1 MNLNPTHIG
10 LGLGIVLFIGM
21 VVMVELGRVFGR
33 RTKSDEGSQPGRTAI
48 GGAVYGLL
56 ALLIAFTFSGAA
68 TRFDSRRYLIVDEA
82 NAIGT
87 AYLRL
92 DLLPADA
99 QPGLRDLFRRYVDSR
114 IATYNNVPD
123 MAAVQAEIDRGIAI
137 QGEIWQQGVVGCRR
151 PENPLATCILLIPAL
166 NAMID
171 INTSRTM
178 ANKIH
183 PPAIVFAMLLALAL
197 ITALLTGYDLSHAEK
212 RDWVHVLG
220 FSIILSVTVYV
231 IMDIEY
237 PRLGFIRIDAIDE
250 VMAQLRAS
258 MK

>member
-1 MNLNPTHIG
+1 MNPTHIG
-10 LGLGIVLFIGM
+10 IGLGIVLFIGM
-21 VVMVELGRVFGR
+21 VVMIEAGRLFGR
-33 RTKSDEGSQPGRTAI
+33 RTKSDDASQTGRTAI

-68 TRFDSRRYLIVDEA
+68 TRFDSRRYLIVDES

-92 DLLPADA
+92 DLLPAA
-99 QPGLRDLFRRYVDSR
+99 VQPSLRDLFRRYTDSR
-114 IATYNNVPD
+114 IATYRKVPD
-123 MAAVQAEIDRGIAI
+123 MAAIQTELDRGIAI
-137 QGEIWQQGVVGCRR
+137 QGEIWRQGVAGCQR
-151 PENPLATCILLIPAL
+151 PENPPATCNLLIPAL
-166 NAMID
+166 NSMFD
-171 INTSRTM
+171 LNTTRTM

-183 PPAIVFAMLLALAL
+183 PPAIVFVMLLALAL
-197 ITALLTGYDLSHAEK
+197 ITALLTGFDLSRAEK
-212 RDWVHVLG
+212 RDWVHVIG

-237 PRLGFIRIDAIDE
+237 PRLGFFRIDAIDE
-250 VMAQLRAS
+250 VMLQLRAS

>member
-1 MNLNPTHIG
+1 MDPTRIGFG
-10 LGLGIVLFIGM
+10 LGLALFVGM
-21 VVMVELGRVFGR
+21 VIMIELGRFLGQR
-33 RTKSDEGSQPGRTAI
+33 RKSDDASQTGRTAI

-92 DLLPADA
+92 DLLPPDA

-114 IATYNNVPD
+114 IATYQKVPD
-123 MAAVQAEIDRGIAI
+123 TAAVQAELDRGIAI
-137 QGEIWQQGVVGCRR
+137 QGEIWQQGIAGCRR
-151 PENPLATCILLIPAL
+151 PENPPATCNLLVPAL
-166 NAMID
+166 NSMID
-171 INTSRTM
+171 LNTSRTM

-183 PPAIVFAMLLALAL
+183 PPEVVFAMLLSLAL
-197 ITALLTGYDLSHAEK
+197 IAALLTGYDLSHAAK
-212 RDWVHVLG
+212 RDWIHVLG
-220 FSIILSVTVYV
+220 FAVILSVTVYV
-231 IMDIEY
+231 ILDIEY
-237 PRLGFIRIDAIDE
+237 PRLGFFRIDAIDE
-250 VMAQLRAS
+250 VMRQLRAS

>member
-1 MNLNPTHIG
+1 MI
-10 LGLGIVLFIGM
+10 
-21 VVMVELGRVFGR
+21 EAGRLFGR
-33 RTKSDEGSQPGRTAI
+33 RTKSDDASQTGRTAI

-92 DLLPADA
+92 DLLPAA
-99 QPGLRDLFRRYVDSR
+99 VQPSLRDLFRRYTDSR
-114 IATYNNVPD
+114 IATYRKVPD
-123 MAAVQAEIDRGIAI
+123 MAAIQTELDRGIAI
-137 QGEIWQQGVVGCRR
+137 QGEIWRQGVAGCQR
-151 PENPLATCILLIPAL
+151 PENPPATCNLLIPAL
-166 NAMID
+166 NSMFD
-171 INTSRTM
+171 LNTTRTM

-183 PPAIVFAMLLALAL
+183 PPAIVFVMLLALAL
-197 ITALLTGYDLSHAEK
+197 ITALLTGFDLSRAEK
-212 RDWVHVLG
+212 RDWVHVIG

-237 PRLGFIRIDAIDE
+237 PRLGFFRIDAIDE
-250 VMAQLRAS
+250 VMLQLRAS

>member
-1 MNLNPTHIG
+1 MNPTQIG
-10 LGLGIVLFIGM
+10 LGLGIVLFVGM
-21 VVMVELGRVFGR
+21 VVMIEVGRLFGR
-33 RTKSDEGSQPGRTAI
+33 RTRTDDGAQTGRTAI

-68 TRFDSRRYLIVDEA
+68 ARFDSRRYLIVDEA

-92 DLLPADA
+92 DLLPAA
-99 QPGLRDLFRRYVDSR
+99 TQPTLRDLFRRYTDSR
-114 IATYNNVPD
+114 IATYQKARD
-123 MAAVQAEIDRGIAI
+123 MDAVRAELDRGIAI
-137 QGEIWQQGVVGCRR
+137 QGEIWKQGLAACQQAGT
-151 PENPLATCILLIPAL
+151 PLTTCLLLVPAL
-166 NAMID
+166 NAMFD
-171 INTSRTM
+171 LNTTRTM

-183 PPAIVFAMLLALAL
+183 PPAIIFAMLLALAL
-197 ITALLTGYDLSHAEK
+197 ITALLTGYDLSHSER

-231 IMDIEY
+231 ILDIEY

-250 VMAQLRAS
+250 VMTQLRAG

>member
-1 MNLNPTHIG
+1 MDPTRIGFG
-10 LGLGIVLFIGM
+10 LGAALFVGM
-21 VVMVELGRVFGR
+21 VVMIELGRLFGR
-33 RTKSDEGSQPGRTAI
+33 WGRIDEASQTARTAI

-92 DLLPADA
+92 DLLPPDA
-99 QPGLRDLFRRYVDSR
+99 QPSLRDLFRRYVDSR
-114 IATYNNVPD
+114 IATYRNVPD
-123 MAAVQAEIDRGIAI
+123 AAAAQAEIDRGIAI
-137 QGEIWQQGVVGCRR
+137 QGEIWRQGVAGCRR
-151 PENPLATCILLIPAL
+151 PENPLATCNLLLPAL
-166 NAMID
+166 NAVID
-171 INTSRTM
+171 LNTTRTM

-183 PPAIVFAMLLALAL
+183 PPMIVFAMLLGLAL

-220 FSIILSVTVYV
+220 FALILSVTVYV
-231 IMDIEY
+231 ILDIEY

-250 VMAQLRAS
+250 VMLQLRAS
-258 MK
+258 MT

>member
-1 MNLNPTHIG
+1 MDPTQIGFG
-10 LGLGIVLFIGM
+10 LGLVLFVGM
-21 VVMVELGRVFGR
+21 VVMIEVGRLFGR
-33 RTKSDEGSQPGRTAI
+33 RIRDDDGAQEGRTAI

-87 AYLRL
+87 AYLRV
-92 DLLPADA
+92 DLLPAAA
-99 QPGLRDLFRRYVDSR
+99 QTPLRDLFRRYVDSR
-114 IATYNNVPD
+114 IATYRD
-123 MAAVQAEIDRGIAI
+123 AADLKGVYAEIGRAVAL
-137 QGEIWQQGVVGCRR
+137 QGEIWRAGLAGCQRA
-151 PENPLATCILLIPAL
+151 ENPVSTCLLVVPAL
-166 NAMID
+166 NTMFD
-171 INTSRTM
+171 LSTTRTM

-197 ITALLTGYDLSHAEK
+197 ITALLTGYDLSHSEK
-212 RDWVHVLG
+212 RNWVHVLG
-220 FSIILSVTVYV
+220 FSLILAVTVYV
-231 IMDIEY
+231 ILDIEY

-250 VMAQLRAS
+250 VMVQLRAS